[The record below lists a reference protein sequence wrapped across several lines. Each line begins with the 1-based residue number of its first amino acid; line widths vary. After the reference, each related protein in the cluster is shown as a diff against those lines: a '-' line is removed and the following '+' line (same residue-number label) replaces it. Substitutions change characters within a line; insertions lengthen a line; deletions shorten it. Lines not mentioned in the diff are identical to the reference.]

1 MIMISLRVS
10 ELSLNEFA
18 SIINV
23 EIYKDSNLE
32 LGLLLLLSLYDFILA
47 GGLMLYFMDLDF
59 I

>member
-1 MIMISLRVS
+1 M
-10 ELSLNEFA
+10 SLNEFA

-32 LGLLLLLSLYDFILA
+32 LGLLLLLSLHDFILA
-47 GGLMLYFMDLDF
+47 GGLMLYFRDLDF